1 MGLAI
6 FYVLA
11 ALALASALMVVS
23 RKNAVTS
30 AVYLVLTMT
39 AIAGL
44 FVQLGSVFIAALQ
57 IIVYAGAIMV
67 LFLFVIMMLNL
78 KSDEFGFDSRVFRR
92 LFAAALGVIL
102 LIQLVMTAARFPSP
116 PGRPADMSVGD
127 IGAISR
133 KLFYDYLYPFEIV
146 GVLLLAA
153 IIGAMVMA
161 RRRSE
166 GQEEE

>member
-1 MGLAI
+1 MGQVI
-6 FYVLA
+6 FYILA
-11 ALALASALMVVS
+11 AVAIAGALMVVT
-23 RKNAVTS
+23 RKNAVRS
-30 AVYLVLTMT
+30 AVYLIVTMC

-78 KSDEFGFDSRVFRR
+78 KRDEFGFDSRIFQRTFAFILSV
-92 LFAAALGVIL
+92 LF
-102 LIQLVMTAARFPSP
+102 LIQIASIAAKFPYRAAQP
-116 PGRPADMSVGD
+116 VDTSVGD
-127 IGAISR
+127 IASISK

-153 IIGAMVMA
+153 IIGAVVIA
-161 RRRSE
+161 RKK
-166 GQEEE
+166 GDN